1 MEEPTSGIDLSP
13 VMDLITSAQGQVIA
27 VGLAAL
33 TVYFSIKTIR
43 WFRSAA

>member
-1 MEEPTSGIDLSP
+1 MEEPTSGIDLTP
-13 VMDLITSAQGQVIA
+13 VTDLITSAQGQVIT

-33 TVYFSIKTIR
+33 AVYYSIKTIR